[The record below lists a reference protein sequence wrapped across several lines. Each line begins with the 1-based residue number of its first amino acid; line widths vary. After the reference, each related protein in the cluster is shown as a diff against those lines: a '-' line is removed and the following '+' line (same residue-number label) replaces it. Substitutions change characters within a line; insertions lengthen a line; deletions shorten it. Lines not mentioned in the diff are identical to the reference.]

1 MRVSSW
7 TLLREALSTAVSSEA
22 ASNARDSERE
32 AEPRAQAATDLAI
45 MQRVQSGEQQA
56 LSLLYDRY
64 ARLALGVGLRILR
77 DSSGAQELVQ
87 DAFLYVFRKSQD
99 FDPSKS
105 CLRTWLIQIAYSRG
119 CQQMGIPGPA
129 QVL

>member
-45 MQRVQSGEQQA
+45 MQRVQSGGNN
-56 LSLLYDRY
+56 R
-64 ARLALGVGLRILR
+64 RLAAL
-77 DSSGAQELVQ
+77 
-87 DAFLYVFRKSQD
+87 
-99 FDPSKS
+99 
-105 CLRTWLIQIAYSRG
+105 
-119 CQQMGIPGPA
+119 
-129 QVL
+129 